1 MCWLFSLRCRNH
13 DAHERL
19 KNSTYSL
26 TRGPKFSRIH
36 WSGNALSSFFLSR
49 RHSPKQGLPRNFL
62 SANSDLNP
70 FCWVHQTSFCE
81 GGWITKWRV
90 GGEEWKEEEEEEA
103 LVTGWKK
110 SQLWNIWNITLK
122 VSHLFMPKRDHWIK
136 MIFAVFK
143 GISNNMLHHFHYRF
157 NLCFNACI
165 TPCITHNRLYLRV
178 HAVDQGSN
186 CSAINCSIPGI
197 RATTIS
203 PGICNQFGFRLMGR
217 KH

>member
-90 GGEEWKEEEEEEA
+90 GWEEWKEEEEKEA

-110 SQLWNIWNITLK
+110 NLSYEIFGTLLWRYLI
-122 VSHLFMPKRDHWIK
+122 SPCR
-136 MIFAVFK
+136 K
-143 GISNNMLHHFHYRF
+143 GIIESKWFLQYSKAFLIICCIIFIIVSIFVSMPVLH
-157 NLCFNACI
+157 
-165 TPCITHNRLYLRV
+165 
-178 HAVDQGSN
+178 
-186 CSAINCSIPGI
+186 
-197 RATTIS
+197 RA
-203 PGICNQFGFRLMGR
+203 
-217 KH
+217 